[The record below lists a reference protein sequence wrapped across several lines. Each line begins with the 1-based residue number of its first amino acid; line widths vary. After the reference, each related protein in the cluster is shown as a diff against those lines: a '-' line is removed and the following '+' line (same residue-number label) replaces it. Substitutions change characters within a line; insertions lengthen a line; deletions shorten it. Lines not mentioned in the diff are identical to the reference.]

1 MDRNSTIQVD
11 MTVLRKQMV
20 GKKYRHFKGNF
31 YIVDGIALHS
41 ETEEPY
47 VVYHREGHDGEL
59 WIRPLNMFLSPVDRA
74 KYPDVQQEFRFEMV
88 YEEVRSCDN

>member
-11 MTVLRKQMV
+11 MTALRKQMV

-41 ETEEPY
+41 ETEAPF
-47 VVYHREGHDGEL
+47 VVYHREGHDGKL
-59 WIRPLNMFLSPVDRA
+59 WIRPLEMFLSPVDKV
-74 KYPDVQQEFRFEMV
+74 KYPDVQQEFRFEKV
-88 YEEVRSCDN
+88 D

>member
-11 MTVLRKQMV
+11 MNALRKQMV
-20 GKKYRHFKGNF
+20 GKRYRHFKGNF
-31 YIVDGIALHS
+31 YIVDGLAMHS
-41 ETEEPY
+41 ETEESY

-59 WIRPLNMFLSPVDRA
+59 WIRPVNMFLSPVDKA

-88 YEEVRSCDN
+88 NGEATS